1 VVERHRSRAGGVL
14 RGVAEASGSFGT
26 DQPGYSAQSPGTHG
40 EVWTY
45 PSAADLRRLAARG
58 HQLLRLAFTWERVQ
72 PRLRSPLDEVGLD
85 RLRAAVSAAHAAGL
99 QVLLD
104 LRSYGRYRVA
114 ADDGSVEELVLG
126 SRQLPAGALSDV
138 WRRLAAAFRDVPG
151 VWGYGLMNEPHDLGG
166 PCGGARRWEQVS
178 AHVVGALREVDS
190 RTTVVVGGSS
200 WSHTRGWSGTHPR
213 PWIERTFEPVR
224 TRRTSTTT
232 RTPTGCTRS
241 PMPLS
246 CDRLAPRVSQ
256 GTARPRSHDA
266 DPAVT

>member
-1 VVERHRSRAGGVL
+1 V
-14 RGVAEASGSFGT
+14 
-26 DQPGYSAQSPGTHG
+26 
-40 EVWTY
+40 
-45 PSAADLRRLAARG
+45 
-58 HQLLRLAFTWERVQ
+58 
-72 PRLRSPLDEVGLD
+72 
-85 RLRAAVSAAHAAGL
+85 
-99 QVLLD
+99 
-104 LRSYGRYRVA
+104 
-114 ADDGSVEELVLG
+114 
-126 SRQLPAGALSDV
+126 
-138 WRRLAAAFRDVPG
+138 
-151 VWGYGLMNEPHDLGG
+151 GYGLMNEPHDLGG